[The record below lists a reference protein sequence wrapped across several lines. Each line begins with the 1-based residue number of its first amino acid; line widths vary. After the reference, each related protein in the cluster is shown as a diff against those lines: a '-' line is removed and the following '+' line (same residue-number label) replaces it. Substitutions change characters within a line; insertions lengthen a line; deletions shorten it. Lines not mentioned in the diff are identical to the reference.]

1 MEWQLHVNTV
11 TILHLTVH
19 PQFPGITPR
28 PSQPWTPG
36 GTSWGTES
44 PDLSSYT
51 LALRRT
57 SLLNLL
63 SSLGFSYRLSHLLI
77 NCCLPIWWTAADFME
92 ANATF
97 FSLQVCLL
105 ECFKSLFGP
114 SYWLLPLLITPSCTQ
129 SPFLVN
135 QATANYSER
144 SLMIK
149 GWLPKGL
156 TLISFLNS

>member
-1 MEWQLHVNTV
+1 MWTLSLFFIWLYIPNSQALPRGLPNPEPLEEQAEEQN
-11 TILHLTVH
+11 HLTS
-19 PQFPGITPR
+19 IT
-28 PSQPWTPG
+28 
-36 GTSWGTES
+36 
-44 PDLSSYT
+44 YT
-51 LALRRT
+51 LALSRT
-57 SLLNLL
+57 SLLSLL
-63 SSLGFSYRLSHLLI
+63 SSLGFSYKLSHLLI
-77 NCCLPIWWTAADFME
+77 NCCLPIWWTAADFKE

-97 FSLQVCLL
+97 FSLQVCLP
-105 ECFKSLFGP
+105 ERFRSLFGL